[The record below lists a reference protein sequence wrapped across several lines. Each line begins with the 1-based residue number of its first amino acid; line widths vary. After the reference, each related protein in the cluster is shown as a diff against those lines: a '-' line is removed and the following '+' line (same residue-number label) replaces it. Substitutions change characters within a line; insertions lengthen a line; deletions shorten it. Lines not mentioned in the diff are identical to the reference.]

1 MRTGRE
7 RCAWWSWALQD
18 RLSVPG
24 GEGRGRGT
32 RLVQLSICCD
42 AADQKGGAAE
52 ADGRMESLAGNQ
64 MPSENGS
71 TG

>member
-1 MRTGRE
+1 MELG
-7 RCAWWSWALQD
+7 APGQIVGA
-18 RLSVPG
+18 G